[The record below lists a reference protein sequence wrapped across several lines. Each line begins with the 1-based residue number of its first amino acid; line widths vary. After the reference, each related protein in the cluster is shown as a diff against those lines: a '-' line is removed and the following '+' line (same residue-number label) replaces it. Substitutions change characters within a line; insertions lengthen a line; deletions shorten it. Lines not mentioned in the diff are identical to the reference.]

1 MNDVSIH
8 APFKGATLSTDT
20 VSILKTCRKVTFYA
34 GGWFPIAR
42 RDIETILD
50 HAGEKNGPSMVV
62 VWCACLS
69 LANAGGS
76 CELTIP
82 VNAIARAAG
91 LSYKPTLAALH
102 CLAGIGLLTIE
113 ERFGTD
119 RRNREPSKYTLK
131 ASVSPC
137 GVLTQG
143 LGSFDTRVV
152 ESRRRLMTE
161 NNNKDSKES
170 KQVNKREA
178 ADAAPPP
185 LTPDN
190 FPERAQAANGGRLTD
205 DQLEAFVNYW
215 LEQNTRGKCRFQGER
230 YFEMPRRIA
239 TWARR
244 ERVASIPSAAPAA
257 VKPERPIWKDCAA
270 RCRFWDAE
278 KKWCSKYVKTEPKS
292 CEHCKEF

>member
-1 MNDVSIH
+1 MN
-8 APFKGATLSTDT
+8 
-20 VSILKTCRKVTFYA
+20 A
-34 GGWFPIAR
+34 GGWFPVGR
-42 RDIETILD
+42 LDVERILD
-50 HAGEKNGPSMVV
+50 NAGEKNGPSLIA
-62 VWCACLS
+62 VWCALLS

-91 LSYKPTLAALH
+91 LSYKPTLTALR
-102 CLAGIGLLTIE
+102 CLSGIGLLTIE
-113 ERFGTD
+113 ERYGTD

-161 NNNKDSKES
+161 IYNKD
-170 KQVNKREA
+170 KQGNKRVA
-178 ADAAPPP
+178 ACAARS

-190 FPERAQAANGGRLTD
+190 FQERAKAANGGRLTEQ
-205 DQLEAFVNYW
+205 QLEAFVSYW
-215 LEQNTRGKCRFQGER
+215 LEQNTRGKCRFQSEKF
-230 YFEMPRRIA
+230 FELPRRIA

-257 VKPERPIWKDCAA
+257 VKTERPIWQDCAR
-270 RCRFWDAE
+270 RCRYWDAE
-278 KKWCSKYVKTEPKS
+278 KRWCSKFVKTEPKS